1 MYSVFLGLL
10 SGWAGPIWKP
20 QAQTPEQHA
29 IHTELG
35 LTATPS
41 FLTDSAKQNIMST
54 L

>member
-1 MYSVFLGLL
+1 MAYN
-10 SGWAGPIWKP
+10 
-20 QAQTPEQHA
+20 A